1 MGHMGQIKSYD
12 AGKGAGT
19 IMPEKGGN
27 ALPFKKADLQQQA
40 QEPKVDDR
48 YEYET
53 SEVDGGHKRAVNLQ
67 QQQGESDVKKEQS
80 GKQQG

>member
-12 AGKGAGT
+12 ANKGAGT

-67 QQQGESDVKKEQS
+67 QQGEEAAKQDQAS
-80 GKQQG
+80 KQQG